1 MRHLIP
7 AISQDRPPLDPRPSR
22 CRPYSPGVELPA
34 WLDWTLAATIAF
46 AAIELAGI
54 SLAIDAIMRNRTP
67 QGTIAWVVSLV
78 LLPVVAIPFYLVF
91 GSRRFNGYVRAIRR
105 GKSSMRSLWE
115 QAQQAMRPHAV
126 PEDPAGP
133 AVLPPLGRLTALPAT
148 RGNRVRLL
156 VDGEETFAAILAGI
170 AGAQAYVL
178 AQYYIVRD
186 DATGRAFREALLDAR
201 RRGVAV
207 RLLFDE
213 IGSASLP
220 DRHLAPLREAGA
232 EVSGFRTTRR
242 GNRFQMN
249 FRNHRKSVVV
259 DGGLAFSGGLNVG
272 DEYLG
277 LDPRVGAW
285 RDTHLELRG
294 PCVLPIQLAWC
305 EDWHWATGRVPPLRW
320 EAAAA
325 AGTGPADD
333 GAVAVVPSGPAD
345 ELETCS
351 LAFLHLISTA
361 RRRLWIA
368 TPYFVPDESIIAALQ
383 LAARR
388 GVDVRVMV
396 PRQSDNAL
404 VNWSSFSYYPDM
416 LPAGVRLYRY
426 GPGFLHHKVLLSDGV
441 AVVGT
446 ANFDNRSFRINF
458 EMTVASEG
466 EAIAEAMAAMMRRD
480 FERCHGARLADFESR
495 PWWFRVRSR
504 AARLLGPIQ

>member
-1 MRHLIP
+1 M
-7 AISQDRPPLDPRPSR
+7 
-22 CRPYSPGVELPA
+22 ELPA
-34 WLDWTLAATIAF
+34 WLDWTLAVAVAF
-46 AAIELAGI
+46 VAIEAAGI
-54 SLAIDAIMRNRTP
+54 ALAIDAIMRNRTP

-115 QAQQAMRPHAV
+115 QAQRAVRPHAV
-126 PEDPAGP
+126 PPETAG
-133 AVLPPLGRLTALPAT
+133 ASACAALGRLAALPAT

-156 VDGEETFAAILAGI
+156 VDGEETFAAILAGAEAAREYI
-170 AGAQAYVL
+170 LV
-178 AQYYIVRD
+178 QYYILRD
-186 DATGRAFREALLDAR
+186 DGAGRRFRDALLAAR
-201 RRGVAV
+201 GRGVAV
-207 RLLFDE
+207 RVLFDE

-220 DRHLAPLREAGA
+220 DRYLAALREGGA

-249 FRNHRKSVVV
+249 FRNHRKSVVI
-259 DGGLAFSGGLNVG
+259 DGRLAFSGGLNIG

-277 LDPRVGAW
+277 LDPRFGAW
-285 RDTHLELRG
+285 RDTHLEVEG
-294 PCVLPIQLAWC
+294 PCVVPIQLAWC
-305 EDWHWATGRVPPLRW
+305 EDWHWATGAVPPLRW
-320 EAAAA
+320 EPAAAA
-325 AGTGPADD
+325 ED
-333 GAVAVVPSGPAD
+333 GHEVAVVPSGPAD

-361 RRRLWIA
+361 RKRLWIA
-368 TPYFVPDESIIAALQ
+368 TPYFVPDEAIIAALQ

-396 PRQSDNAL
+396 PRRSDNAL

-416 LPAGVRLYRY
+416 IPAGVRLYRY
-426 GPGFLHHKVLLSDGV
+426 GPGFLHHKVLLSDAV

-458 EMTVASEG
+458 EMSVASEG
-466 EAIAEAMAAMMRRD
+466 GEIAEAMAAMMRRD
-480 FERCHGARLADFESR
+480 FERCHGARLADYESR